1 MYVNKFYIKNVMI
14 GVRFLGILM
23 YTVMKKML
31 LIYRNFSR
39 KH

>member
-1 MYVNKFYIKNVMI
+1 MT

-31 LIYRNFSR
+31 LIYRNFTR